1 MPQPD
6 PKPPKERKET
16 LRQAI
21 IKHLE
26 ESPCTTKDLSQLI
39 GIREKEVVPH
49 LEHIQKSLRASG
61 RRLIVQPAQCL
72 SCNYVFKNRKRLSK
86 PSACP
91 QCRNQQIDPP
101 VFSLEAR
108 STPPG

>member
-1 MPQPD
+1 MPKHG
-6 PKPPKERKET
+6 PKPPKERKQT

-26 ESPCTTKDLSQLI
+26 EAPCTTRDLSQLV

-49 LEHIQKSLRASG
+49 LEHIQKSLRASK
-61 RRLIVQPAQCL
+61 RKLIVHPAQCL
-72 SCNYVFKNRKRLSK
+72 SCNYVFKDRKLLSK

-101 VFSLEAR
+101 VFSLEEFNSLR
-108 STPPG
+108 R